1 MGTPADIDHHRE
13 DDLRRPTMRD
23 VAESIGV
30 SRQLVSLVMR
40 DAPGPSARSRAR
52 VLQAADALGYRRNVS
67 AQLLRQ
73 RRTHLLGVL
82 FSLRNPFEVRFVEE
96 LEERAAGAGFGLV
109 LGAHGPGRPTDPIIA
124 RFTEQRVE
132 GVLAFNPDPRQ
143 PAFED
148 ALRHVPVVWLGERAG
163 VDTADNVRVDELSGL
178 RLAVQHLRTLG
189 HEAIAYVG
197 GGGGTVGRDRA
208 DAYRTVMRDEG
219 LLEHTEVIDAGF
231 SEEDGAD
238 AARSILGRSVRDRP
252 TAVVCCGDL
261 NATGLLAVLARA
273 DVVVPGDL
281 SVVGFD
287 DSYVAAL
294 SYHRLTSIRQDVEQT
309 VDAALTSVLRRL
321 SDSSARPQEVLTPTT
336 LVTRASTG
344 PARA

>member
-1 MGTPADIDHHRE
+1 MATGERE
-13 DDLRRPTMRD
+13 PQDGSEVSRRPTMRD

-40 DAPGPSARSRAR
+40 GAPGPSEESRAR
-52 VLQAADALGYRRNVS
+52 VLHAAEVLGYRRNVG

-82 FSLRNPFEVRFVEE
+82 FSLRNPFEVRFIEE
-96 LEERAAGAGFGLV
+96 LEERAAAAGFGLV
-109 LGAHGPGRPTDPIIA
+109 LGAHGPSGPTDPVIA

-132 GVLAFNPDPRQ
+132 GMLVFNPDPGK

-148 ALRHVPVVWLGERAG
+148 ALRHVPVVWLGERAE
-163 VDTADNVRVDELSGL
+163 VTAADNVRVDELSGL
-178 RLAVQHLRTLG
+178 RQAVQHLQVFG
-189 HEAIAYVG
+189 HRAIAYVG
-197 GGGGTVGRDRA
+197 GAGGAVGRDRA
-208 DAYRTVMRDEG
+208 AAYRTVMRDEG
-219 LLEHTEVIDAGF
+219 LLEHAEVIMTGF
-231 SEEDGAD
+231 TEEDGAD
-238 AARSILGRSVRDRP
+238 AARILLARAAADRP
-252 TAVVCCGDL
+252 TAVICCGDL

-273 DVVVPGDL
+273 GVDVPGEI

-294 SYHRLTSIRQDVEQT
+294 SYHQLTSIRQDVEQT
-309 VDAALTSVLRRL
+309 VDAALTAVLRRI
-321 SDSSARPQEVLTPTT
+321 SDATVPPREVLTPTG
-336 LVTRASTG
+336 LVARASTG